1 MARIGKVAYHERQ
14 DLVFPD
20 SGDVSRAR
28 SASTDFGGS
37 NLPTQDVGYY
47 HVQTIEAYGRDES
60 AARRSIEQKLDVF
73 FQIMGRVSGFGTLDI
88 KEMSGRIPINNSYK
102 MTLVIVYVV
111 EQSSTSSYNKPES
124 PYAGHQRGASAAD
137 SGQRSTPARHGR

>member
-1 MARIGKVAYHERQ
+1 MARIGKVTYGERQ
-14 DLVFPD
+14 ELVVPD
-20 SGDVSRAR
+20 SADVSHAR

-37 NLPTQDVGYY
+37 NVPTEDAGYY

-88 KEMSGRIPINNSYK
+88 KEMSGPIPINNSYK
-102 MTLVIVYVV
+102 VTLVIVYVV

-124 PYAGHQRGASAAD
+124 PYAGYQRGASAAH
-137 SGQRSTPARHGR
+137 SG